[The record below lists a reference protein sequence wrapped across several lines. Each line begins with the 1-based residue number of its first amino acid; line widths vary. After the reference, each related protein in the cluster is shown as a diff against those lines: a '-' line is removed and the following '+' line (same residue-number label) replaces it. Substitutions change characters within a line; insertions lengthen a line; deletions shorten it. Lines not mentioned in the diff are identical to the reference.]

1 MLLYVYNVN
10 KTSHKKERKKDMK
23 KSEILEY
30 GKTCNFEL
38 DKEVKDLSGN
48 TFFSLR
54 NATTDLTPIY
64 RDQKDGNF
72 FLMGLYP
79 FGKTDKLME
88 LLKNRR

>member
-1 MLLYVYNVN
+1 
-10 KTSHKKERKKDMK
+10 MK

-54 NATTDLTPIY
+54 NPTTDLTP
-64 RDQKDGNF
+64 KHVEH
-72 FLMGLYP
+72 LK
-79 FGKTDKLME
+79 KTFRNLRSIRNVYE
-88 LLKNRR
+88 CEATV

>member
-1 MLLYVYNVN
+1 
-10 KTSHKKERKKDMK
+10 MK

-54 NATTDLTPIY
+54 NPTTDLTPIY
-64 RDQKDGNF
+64 RDQKD
-72 FLMGLYP
+72 
-79 FGKTDKLME
+79 
-88 LLKNRR
+88 KNQTGCIC

>member
-1 MLLYVYNVN
+1 
-10 KTSHKKERKKDMK
+10 MK

-30 GKTCNFEL
+30 GKTCNFKL

-48 TFFSLR
+48 TFFSLK
-54 NATTDLTPIY
+54 NATTDLIPIY

-79 FGKTDKLME
+79 SEKTNKLMN
-88 LLKNRR
+88 KIRNS

>member
-1 MLLYVYNVN
+1 MRYTN
-10 KTSHKKERKKDMK
+10 KDRQQHTKKERKKDMK

>member
-1 MLLYVYNVN
+1 
-10 KTSHKKERKKDMK
+10 MK

-48 TFFSLR
+48 TFFSLK
-54 NATTDLTPIY
+54 NATTDLIPIY

-79 FGKTDKLME
+79 SERTNKLMN
-88 LLKNRR
+88 KIRNSR

>member
-1 MLLYVYNVN
+1 
-10 KTSHKKERKKDMK
+10 MK

-54 NATTDLTPIY
+54 NATTDLTPIF
-64 RDQKDGNF
+64 RDQRNGNF
-72 FLMGLYP
+72 FLIGMYSSQ
-79 FGKTDKLME
+79 KANKLMKSF
-88 LLKNRR
+88 KNSR